1 MMQRGTEQSRRS
13 VPGRPL
19 LLAGALVL
27 SGGLLTACSG
37 EVTYYEPGVYKG
49 GEDELKESAEERAEA
64 LRERALQ
71 AHTDR

>member
-1 MMQRGTEQSRRS
+1 MMQHGMEITRRS
-13 VPGRPL
+13 IARRPL
-19 LLAGALVL
+19 LLAGVLVL

-49 GEDELKESAEERAEA
+49 GEDELTESAEERAEA
-64 LRERALQ
+64 LRERAMR

>member
-1 MMQRGTEQSRRS
+1 MMHSGERQTRRS
-13 VPGRPL
+13 GFKRPL
-19 LLAGALVL
+19 SLVAALLL

-49 GEDELKESAEERAEA
+49 GDDELKEGSEERAEA
-64 LRERALQ
+64 LRERATR